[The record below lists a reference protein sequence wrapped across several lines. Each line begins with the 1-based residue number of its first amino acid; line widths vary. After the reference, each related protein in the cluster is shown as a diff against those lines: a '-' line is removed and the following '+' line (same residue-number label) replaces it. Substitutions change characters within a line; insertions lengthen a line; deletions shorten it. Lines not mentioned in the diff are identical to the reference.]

1 MSRPALAQLLAL
13 CLLALGTLSALAQE
27 TPAPEALE
35 PPAALCGV
43 QPLSIARMQWPSA
56 QLLAEIHARIL
67 SKEFGCEVRIAPGDL
82 AATASSMGATGQ
94 PAIAPEMWIARI
106 TEIWN
111 PAIKAQKVRQAGV
124 SYAEPTFETWFIPD
138 YVAAAFPDLATA
150 TQLKEVAAAFSTDG
164 KKPRFFSCPPDW
176 GCSIINRNMLRAQ
189 GLTGLFEVIEP
200 ANRFEL
206 DTLLAEA
213 VGRKENFV
221 FYYWRPNAVLSQFSF
236 KALDLGP
243 YDKDAFACLG
253 RTACAT
259 PAPSAFAPDPVVI
272 ALAEWVFTD
281 IPAIASYFQRA
292 AMPVAEMNA
301 LLAGLN
307 EPGNTVEGVAD
318 AFVAN
323 RESIWRPWV
332 GNTP

>member
-1 MSRPALAQLLAL
+1 MSTPARAMLVAL
-13 CLLALGTLSALAQE
+13 CLLALGTLSGLAQE
-27 TPAPEALE
+27 TTAPEAVE
-35 PPAALCGV
+35 VPAALCGV

-67 SKEFGCEVRIAPGDL
+67 TREFGCEVRIAPGDL

-138 YVAAAFPDLATA
+138 YVASAFPDLATA
-150 TQLKEVAAAFSTDG
+150 AQLKDVAAAFSTDG

-176 GCSIINRNMLRAQ
+176 GCSIINRNMLRAH
-189 GLTGLFEVIEP
+189 GLNGLFEVIEP

-221 FYYWRPNAVLSQFSF
+221 FYYWQPNAVLSQFSF

-243 YDKDAFACLG
+243 YDKDTFACLG
-253 RTACAT
+253 RTACAS

-272 ALAEWVFTD
+272 AVAEWVFTD

-292 AMPVAEMNA
+292 AMPIAEMNA

-332 GNTP
+332 GNGP